1 MQEILK
7 LSIDFANSKFRK
19 EARLNGTITAW
30 HTGAMNLEGETFSVK
45 HLGSGEGMCY
55 LGPGT
60 YFSTHEVLAKRYE
73 KYRKDATLYECK
85 IDCSKVYD
93 PFAGQPE
100 HYRGVLEEMLK
111 ETLEELGIDKAPYA
125 DSFSYGTFEIGQIH
139 KLLGKDK
146 AIEKFKKHGLS
157 GFCQKLSNDALYKDQ
172 IYEICIFDYSV
183 VQIINKTP
191 LKVIEPPKEI
201 KKEKSINLVDN
212 WVKDEKIELGMNGL
226 SEGDYFM
233 DYYGED
239 NIMNYVYEVVDIND
253 DYDLTT
259 KIIAASEDSQDE
271 IGIKNTINH
280 NVLGMFDN
288 VYWCHFDQSNIP

>member
-7 LSIDFANSKFRK
+7 LSIDFANSRFRK
-19 EARLNGTITAW
+19 EAGLNGTITAW

-45 HLGSGEGMCY
+45 HLGSGEGLAY

-60 YFSTHEVLAKRYE
+60 YFSNNEKLARGYE

-100 HYRGVLEEMLK
+100 HYRGILEKMLEE
-111 ETLEELGIDKAPYA
+111 TLQELDIDEAPYV
-125 DSFSYGTFEIGQIH
+125 SSLSYGTFEIGQIH

-157 GFCQKLSNDALYKDQ
+157 GFCEKLSNDAIYKDQ
-172 IYEICIFDYSV
+172 IYEICIFDYSA
-183 VQIINKTP
+183 VQIVNKTP
-191 LKVIEPPKEI
+191 LKIIEPEPV
-201 KKEKSINLVDN
+201 KKEKSPTIVEN
-212 WVKDEKIELGMNGL
+212 WIKDEKIELGMNGL
-226 SEGDYFM
+226 SEGDLFM
-233 DYYGED
+233 DYNGED
-239 NIMNYVYEVVDIND
+239 HIMNCVYEVVDLND

-259 KIIAASEDSQDE
+259 KVIAASEDFQES
-271 IGIKNTINH
+271 IGTKNTIKH
-280 NVLGMFDN
+280 SMLGMFDG
-288 VYWCHFDQSNIP
+288 VYWCHFG

>member
-7 LSIDFANSKFRK
+7 LSVDFFNCRFRK
-19 EARLNGTITAW
+19 EAGLNGIITAY

-60 YFSTHEVLAKRYE
+60 YFSTNEKTARAYE

-100 HYRGVLEEMLK
+100 HYRGILEKMLK
-111 ETLEELGIDKAPYA
+111 ETLEELKINKAPYA
-125 DSFSYGTFEIGQIH
+125 DSFSYGTLEIGQIH

-146 AIEKFKKHGLS
+146 AIEKFKKYGLS
-157 GFCQKLSNDALYKDQ
+157 GFAQRLDYDCV
-172 IYEICIFDYSV
+172 EICIFDYSA
-183 VQIINKTP
+183 VQIVNKTP
-191 LKVIEPPKEI
+191 LKVVAPEPVKEA
-201 KKEKSINLVDN
+201 KKEKSISLVDN
-212 WVKDEKIELGMNGL
+212 WIRDEKIELGMNGL

-233 DYYGED
+233 DYNGED
-239 NIMNYVYEVVDIND
+239 HIMNCVYEVVDLND

-259 KIIAASEDSQDE
+259 KIIAASEDFQES
-271 IGIKNTINH
+271 IGAKNTIKH
-280 NVLGMFDN
+280 SILGMFDS
-288 VYWCHFDQSNIP
+288 VYWCHFDQSKTP